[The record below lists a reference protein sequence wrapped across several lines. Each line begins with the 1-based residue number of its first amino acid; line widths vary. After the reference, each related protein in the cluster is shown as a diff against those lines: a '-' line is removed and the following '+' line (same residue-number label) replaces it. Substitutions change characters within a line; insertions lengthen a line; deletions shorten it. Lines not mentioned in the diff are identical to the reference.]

1 MASGAYSWIHDNNAM
16 HQAEYIY
23 VWVKKDY
30 FAAILGSKFW
40 FARNEKNN
48 TSTGPCHALRYS
60 HCLTVSGTIS
70 RTPFWGE
77 KRKRLVAVS
86 FTLKGIV
93 VSQNSNI
100 LRPISFWTPPP
111 PFNLYCHWKMWSW
124 DTYRLWLGA
133 VAHFF
138 GESISSPWKCTFT
151 STGTYVFSVRPIC
164 GPIVEHKHIKLHL
177 HQSFTFYLLRVYA
190 NCEEIRF
197 VNHEECFCT
206 F

>member
-1 MASGAYSWIHDNNAM
+1 M

-100 LRPISFWTPPP
+100 LCSISFWSPLPTPVQ
-111 PFNLYCHWKMWSW
+111 FILSLKNAKF
-124 DTYRLWLGA
+124 GA

-138 GESISSPWKCTFT
+138 GESISSPWKCAFT
-151 STGTYVFSVRPIC
+151 SMFFRSD
-164 GPIVEHKHIKLHL
+164 
-177 HQSFTFYLLRVYA
+177 
-190 NCEEIRF
+190 RF
-197 VNHEECFCT
+197 VVRSWNINT
-206 F
+206 

>member
-1 MASGAYSWIHDNNAM
+1 M

-93 VSQNSNI
+93 VFQNSNI
-100 LRPISFWTPPP
+100 
-111 PFNLYCHWKMWSW
+111 
-124 DTYRLWLGA
+124 
-133 VAHFF
+133 
-138 GESISSPWKCTFT
+138 
-151 STGTYVFSVRPIC
+151 SV
-164 GPIVEHKHIKLHL
+164 
-177 HQSFTFYLLRVYA
+177 Q
-190 NCEEIRF
+190 
-197 VNHEECFCT
+197 
-206 F
+206 